1 MSDLLIIKI
10 KKLMKEE
17 EYKKLRD
24 RILKER
30 EDGVIIIEEFCDILV
45 VPEDIEIKVKGEED
59 GTV

>member
-1 MSDLLIIKI
+1 MRDLLIVKI

>member
-1 MSDLLIIKI
+1 MRDILIIKI
-10 KKLMKEE
+10 KKLMKAE

-30 EDGVIIIEEFCDILV
+30 EDGVIVIEEFCDILV
-45 VPEDIEIKVKGEED
+45 VPEDIEINVKGEED